1 MEREII
7 RLKSLSTYREKLG
20 SSNLCVQTAGS
31 SWKKVPQTRSGYP
44 ARAEGHREA
53 SHIGVDDL
61 ASIRSGAYSDTTSST
76 WSRS

>member
-31 SWKKVPQTRSGYP
+31 SWKKFLK
-44 ARAEGHREA
+44 REA
-53 SHIGVDDL
+53 AIQLVQKVI
-61 ASIRSGAYSDTTSST
+61 AKRATSG
-76 WSRS
+76 